1 MALYWAE
8 YYNARFLDEETVV
21 VDSTKISYPTRR
33 RAQLKPAT
41 KHTSK
46 AAMIAE
52 KESAIVLAAREHFLR
67 DGFAGASMDGI
78 AKSAGVSVKTI
89 YSHFAD
95 KEELF
100 SKVMIAAC
108 TDHLLSEELPSDD
121 VLVQRFAWFR
131 AANRHGLAEA
141 GREYLRHLMS
151 EEQLA
156 LYRVVTQDAGRFPE
170 LGRQYQKNIARG
182 RMGILAAYL
191 RSVSRKKGWVKRDA
205 AKDAALYEALL
216 RTGIYEEALHGLLTV
231 TPDVIDKH
239 AQSSAKTMWNL
250 LSAD

>member
-1 MALYWAE
+1 M
-8 YYNARFLDEETVV
+8 
-21 VDSTKISYPTRR
+21 KPT
-33 RAQLKPAT
+33 T

-52 KESAIVLAAREHFLR
+52 KDRAIVMAAREHFLR

-121 VLVQRFAWFR
+121 VLAQRFAWFR
-131 AANRHGLAEA
+131 EANQRGLTGA
-141 GREYLRHLMS
+141 GREYLRHLLS

-170 LGRQYQKNIARG
+170 LGRQYHKNFSRG
-182 RMGILAAYL
+182 RTAILTAYL
-191 RSVSRKKGWVKRDA
+191 RSVARRRGWAKRDA
-205 AKDAALYEALL
+205 ALDAALYEALL
-216 RTGIYEEALHGLLTV
+216 RAGIYEEALHGLLTV
-231 TPDVIDKH
+231 NPDVIDKH
-239 AQSSAKTMWNL
+239 ARLSAKTMWKL
-250 LSAD
+250 LTADHG

>member
-1 MALYWAE
+1 V
-8 YYNARFLDEETVV
+8 T
-21 VDSTKISYPTRR
+21 P
-33 RAQLKPAT
+33 RA
-41 KHTSK
+41 KHVSK

-52 KESAIVLAAREHFLR
+52 KERAIVLAAREHFLR

-89 YSHFAD
+89 YGHFAGKD
-95 KEELF
+95 ELF
-100 SKVMIAAC
+100 SRVMIAAC

-121 VLVQRFAWFR
+121 VLARRFAWFL

-141 GREYLRHLMS
+141 GREYLRHLLS

-170 LGRQYQKNIARG
+170 LGRQYHRSIAQG
-182 RMGILAAYL
+182 RTGILAAYL
-191 RSVSRKKGWVKRDA
+191 RKVARKKGWARRDA
-205 AKDAALYEALL
+205 AQDAALYEALL
-216 RTGIYEEALHGLLTV
+216 RAGIYEEALHGLLTV
-231 TPDVIDKH
+231 TADVIDKH